1 MGKERT
7 TNRISY
13 LGDVKRSG
21 AGNTADR
28 YGVETFLS
36 SFLRAFLLSSL
47 WQGQLEQKRHLLL
60 YFSQHFDFIVPS
72 QKLLFHMPNICCAT
86 YIKQKEMSTI
96 LRNIG

>member
-1 MGKERT
+1 
-7 TNRISY
+7 
-13 LGDVKRSG
+13 
-21 AGNTADR
+21 
-28 YGVETFLS
+28 
-36 SFLRAFLLSSL
+36 L